1 MKTLV
6 AYYSLGGNTKEI
18 AEKVARALRADVIEI
33 KTVKDYPDDYD
44 VLLSLGQK
52 EVASG
57 YIPALQPVQI
67 DWDKY
72 ETVLLG
78 SPVWWS
84 SFAPA
89 MKKFLSNYNWKGRV
103 VYPFVTHGGTVG
115 HVAGDFKRACAAHR
129 WARFL
134 ASSSKRIRSLH
145 PTSSSK
151 NGLRQSKTVGYQI
164 DSSIF
169 SRAACPAIQ
178 YS

>member
-6 AYYSLGGNTKEI
+6 AYYSLGGNTKAI
-18 AEKVARALRADVIEI
+18 AEKVARALKADVIEI
-33 KTVKDYPDDYD
+33 KTVKDDPDDYD

-103 VYPFVTHGGTVG
+103 VYPFVTHEGTVG
-115 HVAGDFKRACAAHR
+115 HVAGDFK
-129 WARFL
+129 
-134 ASSSKRIRSLH
+134 K
-145 PTSSSK
+145 
-151 NGLRQSKTVGYQI
+151 GLRGAQI
-164 DSSIF
+164 GSLLGVKFEANTQVSPDIVIKEWLT
-169 SRAACPAIQ
+169 AIKDGRL
-178 YS
+178 